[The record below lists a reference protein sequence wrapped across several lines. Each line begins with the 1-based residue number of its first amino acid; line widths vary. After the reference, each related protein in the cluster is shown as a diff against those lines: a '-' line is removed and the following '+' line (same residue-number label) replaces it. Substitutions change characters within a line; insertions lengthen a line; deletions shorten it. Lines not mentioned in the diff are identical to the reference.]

1 MRTATDRTRFEPT
14 DGSWSDY
21 AAHGGLRSVLDPRD
35 EEGIKNAYIDAMH
48 KTALRHAGLPQA
60 HEVVLDYGCGTGRLT
75 RYLAPRSRAVV
86 GTDITSAMLRGA
98 LAEGGA
104 PNTVFSHID
113 GVRLPLRDASVDL
126 VVSVYVLQYF
136 VAERDAYCA
145 VLQELARVLKPG
157 GRCIFIEQVS
167 YSGTCSGSVVEG
179 AGPHDYLDGDA
190 PARFRVLQ
198 QGAVRLARPGA
209 LVRNTLL
216 RRGFPRFLRGPVQRA
231 VLRRNLRRR
240 LEDLGHQP
248 YVDWM
253 FHLKRED

>member
-1 MRTATDRTRFEPT
+1 MKTAADPTCFEPI

-35 EEGIKNAYIDAMH
+35 AEGIKNAYIDAMH
-48 KTALRHAGLPQA
+48 KTALRHAGLPRS

-75 RYLAPRSRAVV
+75 RYLAPRSRAVI

-98 LAEGGA
+98 VAEGRA
-104 PNTVFSHID
+104 PNAVFSHID
-113 GVRLPLRDASVDL
+113 GVSLPLRDGSVDL
-126 VVSVYVLQYF
+126 AVSVYVLQYF
-136 VAERDAYCA
+136 VAQRDLYRA
-145 VLQELARVLKPG
+145 VLEELARVLKPG

-167 YSGTCSGSVVEG
+167 YSGTPSGSVAEG

-198 QGAVRLARPGA
+198 QGVVRLARPGT

-231 VLRRNLRRR
+231 VLRRNLQRR
-240 LEDLGHQP
+240 LEDLGSQP

-253 FHLKRED
+253 FHLKREA